1 MSGDIIMWLIIAS
14 VALVVDL
21 LTSSLLFVWFTVGG
35 MVAILA
41 AVIGLSLSVQFI
53 LFLAVSLLLI
63 FTVYPIIKDK
73 MKKTKVLNSLDSE
86 FIGKE
91 FISEK
96 EIEREIESH
105 VKIKGIYWTVKNIG
119 SRDIGKDEKFKVESM
134 DGNKVLIKSID

>member
-1 MSGDIIMWLIIAS
+1 MSGTIIMWLIIAS
-14 VALVVDL
+14 IALVVDL

-35 MVAILA
+35 IVAILA
-41 AVIGLSLSVQFI
+41 ALIGLSLSFQVI

-73 MKKTKVLNSLDSE
+73 MKKTKVLNSLDNE
-86 FIGKE
+86 YIGKE

-105 VKIKGIYWTVKNIG
+105 VKIKGVYWTVKNIG
-119 SRDIGKDEKFKVESM
+119 NKNIEKDEKFKVESM
-134 DGNKVLIKSID
+134 EGNKILIKSID